1 MNGPYA
7 YSGRNDGYANAR
19 LVCNDGD
26 IIEGQTELLL
36 RRTWLGN
43 SITAPADFVIAEG
56 GKFYLDH
63 ITESGRAVYLE
74 EEG

>member
-19 LVCNDGD
+19 LVRNDGD
-26 IIEGQTELLL
+26 IIEGVAELML
-36 RRTWLGN
+36 RKTWLGW
-43 SITAPADFVIAEG
+43 TVTTPADFVIAEG

-63 ITESGRAVYLE
+63 ITEDGRAVYLE
-74 EEG
+74 EER

>member
-1 MNGPYA
+1 MIGPYA

-19 LVCNDGD
+19 LVRNNGE
-26 IIEGQTELLL
+26 IIEGVAELKL
-36 RRTWLGN
+36 RKTWLGN

-63 ITESGRAVYLE
+63 ITQDGRAVYIE
-74 EEG
+74 E

>member
-1 MNGPYA
+1 MIGPYA

-19 LVCNDGD
+19 LVRNNGE
-26 IIEGQTELLL
+26 IIEGVAELLV
-36 RRTWLGN
+36 RKTWLGN

-63 ITESGRAVYLE
+63 ITENGRAVYIE
-74 EEG
+74 E